1 MSTAAMM
8 ERIAETSPRLKAR
21 ITGVFY
27 LLTILTGIFAQGF
40 VSGRLVVDGDAA
52 ATATNILAHRGLFQL
67 GFAVYL
73 IEMACKIAMTALFYD
88 LLKPAGRSVSL
99 VAAFLG
105 LAGCVIKT
113 FSRVFFIA
121 PLFVLG
127 GAHYLSVFSAEQL
140 QALALLFL
148 KVNDRG
154 AAIAL
159 VFFGF
164 YALLTGYLIIRS
176 TFLPRILGVLS
187 VVARFGLAELPVS
200 AARIPSVSLHCS
212 FRPPRGSIANP
223 VAPGVRRERTTMEG
237 AGQRSSGNEAHTN
250 PTRRI
255 SNETQHH
262 VNHRVS
268 ALDPLADASHY
279 GRHRPWDIEG
289 RDLKHCVGSSS
300 WSCCTGRSCS
310 PNGDRGTSSCCS
322 SGCSRQ
328 ACPSST

>member
-1 MSTAAMM
+1 MSTTVLTD
-8 ERIAETSPRLKAR
+8 RLGETSPRCQAR
-21 ITGVFY
+21 IMGVFY
-27 LLTILTGIFAQGF
+27 LITILTGIFAQGF
-40 VSGRLVVDGDAA
+40 VSGRLVVEGDAA

-73 IEMACKIAMTALFYD
+73 IEMACQIAMTALFYN

-99 VAAFLG
+99 LAAFLG

-127 GAHYLSVFSAEQL
+127 GAHYLSVFSLEQL

-164 YALLTGYLIIRS
+164 YALLTGYLIVRS

-187 VVARFGLAELPVS
+187 VFGGLGWLSFLYPPLGYRLFPYI
-200 AARIPSVSLHCS
+200 AALGLLGAAALILWLLV
-212 FRPPRGSIANP
+212 F
-223 VAPGVRRERTTMEG
+223 GVNEQRWKEQATAAGMRT
-237 AGQRSSGNEAHTN
+237 
-250 PTRRI
+250 
-255 SNETQHH
+255 
-262 VNHRVS
+262 
-268 ALDPLADASHY
+268 
-279 GRHRPWDIEG
+279 
-289 RDLKHCVGSSS
+289 
-300 WSCCTGRSCS
+300 
-310 PNGDRGTSSCCS
+310 
-322 SGCSRQ
+322 
-328 ACPSST
+328 